1 MEDNSSKESND
12 YEHNSLLYYYLENDV
27 TKYRNS
33 STENYQDI
41 SNIAT
46 HSLASDT
53 DSDIDTINMR
63 DDKTSLNLE
72 GKDDQDTSVWKIQN
86 GDTFPKTFLQ
96 LNCIVVGNFNM
107 GCNFHI
113 LAALRI
119 IIQYK
124 LHILAIQEHTSWNRE
139 LTAHEITSIEK
150 HCDKWGYFVTI
161 SKL

>member
-1 MEDNSSKESND
+1 MAPLVQPPPRLCISNALQEVGESEINRTNTLLMEDNSSKESND

-72 GKDDQDTSVWKIQN
+72 GKDDQDTSV
-86 GDTFPKTFLQ
+86 
-96 LNCIVVGNFNM
+96 
-107 GCNFHI
+107 
-113 LAALRI
+113 
-119 IIQYK
+119 
-124 LHILAIQEHTSWNRE
+124 
-139 LTAHEITSIEK
+139 
-150 HCDKWGYFVTI
+150 
-161 SKL
+161 